1 MRLGGPVFADYE
13 TPEEWI
19 DALDDLGY
27 GAAYCPVDPGA
38 DPETV
43 RAYRE
48 AAADADVVIAE
59 VGAWGVNPVGPDPD
73 ERADAVG
80 SCARHLELADA
91 IGANCAVNVAGSRG
105 DSWAGP
111 HPENFDADTFD
122 LVVESVQAIVD
133 AADPDAASYTL
144 EAMPTMVPDSVE
156 SYRRLLDAVDRDA
169 FAVHFDPVNLVA
181 SPRRY
186 ADTAGLVEAFVDEFD
201 DAIQCVHLKDVTM
214 GDDPLVHLSEVPP
227 GEGDLDY
234 PSLLRAL
241 GDLDDD
247 LPIMLEHLDGP
258 GEYERAADHVRSV
271 ADEVGATV

>member
-27 GAAYCPVDPGA
+27 TAAYCPVDTDA

-48 AAADADVVIAE
+48 AATDADVVIAE
-59 VGAWGVNPVGPDPD
+59 VGAWGVNPVGPDAD
-73 ERADAVG
+73 EREAAIAH
-80 SCARHLELADA
+80 CARHLELADA
-91 IGANCAVNVAGSRG
+91 VGANCAVNVAGSRG

-111 HPENFDADTFD
+111 HPDNFDADTFG
-122 LVVESVQAIVD
+122 LVVESVREILDRAG
-133 AADPDAASYTL
+133 PDAASYAL
-144 EAMPTMVPDSVE
+144 EAMPAMVPDSVE

-186 ADTAGLVEAFVDEFD
+186 ADTATLIERFVDEFGD
-201 DAIQCVHLKDVTM
+201 QIQCVHLKDVAM
-214 GDDPLVHLSEVPP
+214 GSDPLVHLSEVPP
-227 GEGDLDY
+227 GEGNLDY
-234 PSLLRAL
+234 RALLRAL
-241 GDLDDD
+241 DGLDDD

-258 GEYERAADHVRSV
+258 DEYERAAEHVGDVS
-271 ADEVGATV
+271 DEVGVSA